1 MRFKPMIDKLF
12 FIIWIPT
19 VILMI
24 AVTIPCLFHIS
35 TLLLMIPIDLFVFYF
50 LVSSLVGYVELRENT
65 LFIKFGFILK
75 KEIPYEKIRS
85 ISKERRFIS
94 ESMMSLKNSF
104 EHLTVRY
111 NKFDTVCVSVV
122 GNDKLCEE
130 IRVRACLSG

>member
-85 ISKERRFIS
+85 IFKERRFIS

-130 IRVRACLSG
+130 IRVRAGLSG